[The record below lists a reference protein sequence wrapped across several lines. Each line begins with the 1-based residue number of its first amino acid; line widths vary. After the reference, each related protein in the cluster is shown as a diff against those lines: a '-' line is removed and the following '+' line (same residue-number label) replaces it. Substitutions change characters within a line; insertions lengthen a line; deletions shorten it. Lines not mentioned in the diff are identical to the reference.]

1 MSQADTNHS
10 GPEAVD
16 AVLLKRLDSA
26 ITRLANASDL
36 LKPTHQPGTIDQ
48 AGKVLR
54 APGGLAACL
63 DRIEALDK
71 AGVFA
76 GTDWNDP
83 AHLKPVLV
91 RHTFEAGAPDALTL
105 ETLSELR
112 FLAVARGDYALNTL
126 SAEEA
131 HHFLAQ
137 VLGLNLERLFG
148 GGTEV
153 SRQISEDWA
162 QAIEGLFSMIAEEI
176 GYSRIFD
183 AVIAE
188 IWRILSQRPIQT
200 DRIKAMIAQLS
211 AWSGEASSEQSLAGW
226 GADRLVS
233 ALFGP
238 TNECREDPG
247 IDAYAERL
255 AAIDENVL
263 SQEATAMARAMH
275 DTGLVS
281 AYHAVLLRHLL
292 QNRRDLIPD
301 CLGLSATG
309 RENYGSFATLIHA
322 LADKA
327 IHVETAQAIYGLSL
341 MLERGI
347 LHLPPTAPALWRQ
360 LTLNLSPEA
369 RQRLAESFG
378 ATPDPDAWLLA
389 GVISVL
395 GQPLGVGQGNNP
407 TCQAARA
414 IAMWSY
420 VDPDYLLQ
428 LVTWAARDNEI
439 RMSFEG
445 HPVSSGELT
454 TALAQGP
461 LVDVD
466 PVSAILVPHL
476 DRIYMEMGRLCV
488 GREGDPH
495 RWINPEMH
503 GWWVARE
510 FNIIVDVPTG
520 NLVDV
525 DGFVRRFY
533 AAFHPDYNGN
543 QPVIHPSPAGIAVT
557 DSAAR
562 FVGWHAIAII
572 RVARD
577 PSGDV
582 RVYFFNPNNDS
593 GQDWGDGIVVSTAG
607 NGESYGESS
616 VPIADFTSR
625 LYIFHSDPLEQ
636 RGETTVA
643 QADIDRVRE
652 QIAVSWG
659 RGRN

>member
-1 MSQADTNHS
+1 MSQADGNQPAPGT
-10 GPEAVD
+10 D
-16 AVLLKRLDSA
+16 AMHLKRLDSA
-26 ITRLANASDL
+26 IARLANASDL
-36 LKPTHQPGTIDQ
+36 LKATYQPGAIDQ

-54 APGGLAACL
+54 SAGGLGDCL
-63 DRIEALDK
+63 DRIQALDQ
-71 AGVFA
+71 AGIFA

-112 FLAVARGDYALNTL
+112 FLAVARGDYALETL

-153 SRQISEDWA
+153 SRQIGDDWA
-162 QAIEGLFSMIAEEI
+162 QAINGLFKLIAEEI

-183 AVIAE
+183 AVITE
-188 IWRILSQRPIQT
+188 IWRILAQRPIQT
-200 DRIKAMIAQLS
+200 DRIKAMIAQL
-211 AWSGEASSEQSLAGW
+211 ATWSGEASSEQPPSGW

-247 IDAYAERL
+247 IERYAERL
-255 AAIDENVL
+255 AAIDDKAL

-292 QNRRDLIPD
+292 QHRRELIPD

-309 RENYGSFATLIHA
+309 RENYGSFAPLIQA
-322 LADKA
+322 LAEKA
-327 IHVETAQAIYGLSL
+327 IHVETAPAIYGLSL

-360 LTLNLSPEA
+360 LKLNLSPET
-369 RQRLAESFG
+369 RQRIAASFG
-378 ATPDPDAWLLA
+378 PAPDAEAWLLA

-439 RMSFEG
+439 RMPFEG
-445 HPVSSGELT
+445 QPVSSRDLT
-454 TALAQGP
+454 TALAKGP
-461 LVDVD
+461 LVEVD

-476 DRIYMEMGRLCV
+476 DRIYMEMGRLCA

-503 GWWVARE
+503 GWWVARD
-510 FNIIVDVPTG
+510 FDIVVDVPTG
-520 NLVDV
+520 KLVDV

-533 AAFHPDYNGN
+533 TAFHPHYNGN

-577 PSGDV
+577 PSGEV

-607 NGESYGESS
+607 NGENYGESS
-616 VPIADFTSR
+616 VSIADFASR
-625 LYIFHSDPLEQ
+625 LYIFHFDALEQ
-636 RGETTVA
+636 AATAAVPQGEID
-643 QADIDRVRE
+643 DIRAK
-652 QIAVSWG
+652 ILSSWG
-659 RGRN
+659 RDRV

>member
-1 MSQADTNHS
+1 MNEAD
-10 GPEAVD
+10 P
-16 AVLLKRLDSA
+16 VLMKRLDAA
-26 ITRLANASDL
+26 IERLARASDL
-36 LKPTHQPGTIDQ
+36 LKATHRPGAVEQ

-54 APGGLAACL
+54 APGGLSACL
-63 DRIEALDK
+63 SRIPALDA
-71 AGVFA
+71 AGIFH

-83 AHLKPVLV
+83 GRLKPVLV
-91 RHTFEAGAPDALTL
+91 RHTLEAGRPAALTL

-112 FLAVARGDYALNTL
+112 FLAIARGDYPQPAL

-148 GGTEV
+148 AATEV
-153 SRQISEDWA
+153 SRQMDEEWA
-162 QAIEGLFSMIAEEI
+162 GTVKGLFGMIAEEI

-183 AVIAE
+183 AVISE
-188 IWRILSQRPIQT
+188 IWRILAQRPIQT

-211 AWSGEASSEQSLAGW
+211 AWSSEAAIEPTVSGW
-226 GADRLVS
+226 GVDRLVS

-247 IDAYAERL
+247 VDAYGARL
-255 AAIDENVL
+255 FAIDEK
-263 SQEATAMARAMH
+263 SIAQEAAAMARAMH

-292 QNRRDLIPD
+292 DHRRDLIPD
-301 CLGLSATG
+301 CLGLSSTG
-309 RENYGSFATLIHA
+309 RENYGSFAPLIHA
-322 LADKA
+322 LVDKA
-327 IHVETAQAIYGLSL
+327 VHVETAQTIYGLSL
-341 MLERGI
+341 LLERGI
-347 LHLPPTAPALWRQ
+347 LHLPPTAPGLWRQ
-360 LTLNLSPEA
+360 IKLTLSEEA
-369 RQRLAESFG
+369 RQRLVEGFG
-378 ATPDPDAWLLA
+378 PLPTPEARLLA

-439 RMSFEG
+439 RMPFEG
-445 HPVSSGELT
+445 QPISSAGLT
-454 TALAQGP
+454 EGMAKAP
-461 LVDVD
+461 LVEVD
-466 PVSAILVPHL
+466 PVSSLLVPHL
-476 DRIYMEMGRLCV
+476 DRIYLEMGRLC
-488 GREGDPH
+488 GDRAGDPH
-495 RWINPEMH
+495 QWVNPEMH
-503 GWWVARE
+503 GWWVGRQ

-520 NLVDV
+520 KLIDV
-525 DGFVRRFY
+525 DGFIRRFY
-533 AAFHPDYNGN
+533 GAFHPDHNGG
-543 QPVIHPSPAGIAVT
+543 QPIIHPSPAGIAVT

-572 RVARD
+572 RVARG
-577 PSGDV
+577 PSGEV

-593 GQDWGDGIVVSTAG
+593 GQDWGNGIVVSTSG
-607 NGESYGESS
+607 NGEYAGESS

-625 LYIFHSDPLEQ
+625 LYIFHCDPLEQ
-636 RGETTVA
+636 SEA
-643 QADIDRVRE
+643 ASIPQADVDKVSE
-652 QIAVSWG
+652 QIISSWG
-659 RGRN
+659 RDRV